1 MAMDRQPVQ
10 LPVEQF
16 LERMRGEFEQAMR
29 EVADAVNRAPDGQWI
44 NGSEVQ
50 VLETMTEFRRKA
62 YQTALQMRVDQAE
75 GSFSPGGSDDALEET
90 R

>member
-1 MAMDRQPVQ
+1 MDRQAVQ

-16 LERMRGEFEQAMR
+16 LEQMRGEFERTMR

-75 GSFSPGGSDDALEET
+75 GSFSPGGSNDAQEET